1 MRDRGFWRG
10 LPAIG
15 VGLGLAACGTDHIGP
30 GHYGTIYTTGLVAY
44 ATPKREMATDI
55 RGPAPGQPEAIAARM
70 RPPGWLPPF
79 RFTTRPLPETPAGY
93 RVILHFDPAAGAVS
107 GERVCQGE
115 RSSDLNPPPQRMRIQ
130 AVFCAY
136 DRLASE
142 ANGYT
147 ARPTS
152 LDDPALLST
161 LDHLLATLLPPRNPV
176 TEKFDSDCRFRPC

>member
-1 MRDRGFWRG
+1 MRYRDC
-10 LPAIG
+10 AAM
-15 VGLGLAACGTDHIGP
+15 LAASALMACGTDHIGP

-44 ATPKREMATDI
+44 ATPKGEMATEI
-55 RGPAPGQPEAIAARM
+55 RGNVPGTPEAVTFLM

-79 RFTTRPLPETPAGY
+79 RFTTRPGPETPAGY
-93 RVILHFDPAAGAVS
+93 RVILHFDPASAAVS

-115 RSSDLNPPPQRMRIQ
+115 RSTDLVPPPKDRKMRIQ

-147 ARPTS
+147 DRPAS
-152 LDDPALLST
+152 LDDPAFRNT
-161 LDHLLATLLPPRNPV
+161 LDLLLATLLPPRNPV
-176 TEKFDSDCRFRPC
+176 TERFDAGCRFRPC